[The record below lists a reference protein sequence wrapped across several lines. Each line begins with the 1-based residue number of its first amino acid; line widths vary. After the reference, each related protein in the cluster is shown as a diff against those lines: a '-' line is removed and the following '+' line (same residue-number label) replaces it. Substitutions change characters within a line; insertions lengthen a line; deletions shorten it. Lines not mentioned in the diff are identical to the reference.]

1 MKRSC
6 IVLALAFAALPSLSR
21 AQQAET
27 AESLRAQ
34 GNELVDNGRAAE
46 AISLYQRAYAISK
59 EPALL
64 YNMGRA
70 AMALGDYPQ
79 ALTHLEAFEVS
90 ASEVLLAKVPGLAG
104 TLAELRGKVTIIHVE
119 CNETGALVRLRDRTV
134 GQTPLADF
142 RVNAGDAVIDVQ
154 KDGFLPY
161 EKRFRL
167 TGGQTETVRVTLS
180 RVPPREAP
188 ARPASPAVATSSPH
202 TLGYVV
208 GGVGIALLGASG
220 LFGGLALSAKSD
232 ARCPSPCYTTREDG
246 SPSSTYLDA
255 AAAHDRSVVFA
266 HLSSGAF
273 ALGVVG
279 VVAGVYLVLRK
290 PPSAAAAWASPNGV
304 QF

>member
-1 MKRSC
+1 MKRGC
-6 IVLALAFAALPSLSR
+6 LVLVVALGTLSTIGF
-21 AQQAET
+21 AQQPET
-27 AESLRAQ
+27 ADSLRAQ
-34 GNELVDNGRAAE
+34 GNELVDTGRAAE
-46 AISLYQRAYAISK
+46 AIVLYQRAYALSK

-70 AMALGDYPQ
+70 AMTLGDYPQ
-79 ALTHLEAFEVS
+79 ALTHLEAFQVG
-90 ASEVLLAKVPGLAG
+90 ASEVLLAKVPGLTA
-104 TLAELRGKVTIIHVE
+104 TLAELRSKVTTIHVE

-134 GQTPLADF
+134 GQTPIADF

-167 TGGQTETVRVTLS
+167 TGGHTETVGVTLS

-188 ARPASPAVATSSPH
+188 VRAATTTTAPTFSP

-208 GGVGIALLGASG
+208 GGAGVALLGASG
-220 LFGGLALSAKSD
+220 RCGGLALSAKAD

-246 SPSSTYLDA
+246 SPSATYLDA
-255 AAAHDRSVVFA
+255 AAAHDRSVTFA

-290 PPSAAAAWASPNGV
+290 PPAGAAWASPAWGT
-304 QF
+304 F